1 MNIEIIYMLLPVA
14 FLLQAVERGLTFA
27 KWALRHGE
35 RSCFRVPITELVVS
49 AMDTLT
55 ARQFLVIAA
64 VELLLVLA
72 AEVCFVGY
80 SLLLPML
87 LVLSAMCMHG
97 LARIVWA
104 LLCRTYVPG
113 LVTAVL
119 LMPYYAFCMLN
130 VAFRWSAT
138 ELAIIAFTG
147 FCLFFI
153 VTAVE
158 TMVVEYVNS
167 RRG

>member
-1 MNIEIIYMLLPVA
+1 MLPVA
-14 FLLQAVERGLTFA
+14 FLLHAVERGLTFA

-35 RSCFRVPITELVVS
+35 RSCSRVPITELVVS
-49 AMDTLT
+49 AMDSLT
-55 ARQFLVIAA
+55 ARQFLVLAA
-64 VELLLVLA
+64 AELLLVLA

-80 SLLLPML
+80 GLIMPML
-87 LVLSAMCMHG
+87 LVLSALCMHG

-130 VAFRWSAT
+130 VAFRWSFT

-147 FCLFFI
+147 FCIFFI

-158 TMVVEYVNS
+158 AMVVDYANT
-167 RRG
+167 RG